1 MTTTYDPTKDPYAGF
16 GQSPRPFGNNA
27 AAVTPSDTADFGAYP
42 KGLVV
47 TVAGNLVV
55 LPLKAADDGAHL
67 ITFTA
72 APAGF
77 VVPFRVRRVMS
88 TGTTASSAQ
97 IFD

>member
-1 MTTTYDPTKDPYAGF
+1 MPTTYGATKDAYGSF
-16 GQSPRPFGNNA
+16 SPLCRAFGNNA
-27 AAVTPSDTADFGAYP
+27 PAVAPSDTTDFTAYP
-42 KGLVV
+42 KGVVV

-77 VVPFRVRRVMS
+77 VVPFRVRRVMA
-88 TGTTASSAQ
+88 TGTTASAAQ